1 LTGLSKNFDLKL
13 TAITEGGA
21 DIIFLSDTRIVSS
34 KGVSAS
40 QRVENCLRDRKG
52 RKYVAHFNSSNNS
65 RGVMILVNRDITQF
79 EILSEYRDQL
89 ENFLLLECKING
101 DRYCM
106 GAIYGP
112 NNTSRSFFADLTRII
127 SNVRDRGVNRI
138 ILGGDWNT
146 TYDRRPIA
154 DNIDTFQMSGL
165 PNPKNSEFLENMC
178 NSLSLIDP
186 YRALYPDNRDYT
198 YSPFGSVRLNRSRL
212 DFFIVSTEVME
223 SVYNCSIGSAPKCK
237 LFDHKNVIL
246 NLNFVKPKISKK
258 TSINNCFLEH
268 RCLLFA
274 VTMAVRRT
282 HLFSID
288 QSGPPPPGTLLD
300 MRDFWAGEI
309 ARVNLCIQ
317 KIKRLVKKLEENAT
331 SDATELNSLLV
342 AGLEQE
348 IMGDIEEMYP
358 LEELTALNKT
368 CSSSDFFVA
377 LMEEV
382 KIRAAKMQRTLARH
396 KKIRIEQYQTKLD
409 ILKQDYLANGEQIR
423 ITEKELLTIHDN
435 DLRDRILDI
444 KIFECLNAEKA
455 TPLMVSLAKPR
466 GGG

>member
-1 LTGLSKNFDLKL
+1 
-13 TAITEGGA
+13 
-21 DIIFLSDTRIVSS
+21 
-34 KGVSAS
+34 
-40 QRVENCLRDRKG
+40 
-52 RKYVAHFNSSNNS
+52 
-65 RGVMILVNRDITQF
+65 
-79 EILSEYRDQL
+79 
-89 ENFLLLECKING
+89 
-101 DRYCM
+101 
-106 GAIYGP
+106 
-112 NNTSRSFFADLTRII
+112 
-127 SNVRDRGVNRI
+127 
-138 ILGGDWNT
+138 
-146 TYDRRPIA
+146 
-154 DNIDTFQMSGL
+154 
-165 PNPKNSEFLENMC
+165 
-178 NSLSLIDP
+178 
-186 YRALYPDNRDYT
+186 
-198 YSPFGSVRLNRSRL
+198 
-212 DFFIVSTEVME
+212 
-223 SVYNCSIGSAPKCK
+223 
-237 LFDHKNVIL
+237 
-246 NLNFVKPKISKK
+246 
-258 TSINNCFLEH
+258 
-268 RCLLFA
+268 
-274 VTMAVRRT
+274 
-282 HLFSID
+282 
-288 QSGPPPPGTLLD
+288 

-368 CSSSDFFVA
+368 CSSGDFFVA
-377 LMEEV
+377 LTEEV

-466 GGG
+466 GGLIP